1 MAKNFLRTL
10 LLALGA
16 TAALGLV
23 AAPAVALVINQGDLI
38 WEADNWQGN
47 IHLKAKY
54 KESPENGLVDQTLE
68 VEIQHV
74 PPFLDLQVQIN
85 GYTVGAMTSDAA
97 GHAQLRIDRFNV
109 QPDPQGRPNGVRIET
124 GDVVTVRRGGASI
137 SAAFAPV
144 P

>member
-1 MAKNFLRTL
+1 MTNNFLRTF

-23 AAPAVALVINQGDLI
+23 AAPAVALVINQGDQI
-38 WEADNWQGN
+38 WEAEQWQGN

-54 KESPENGLVDQTLE
+54 KESPENSFVDQTLE

-74 PPFLDLQVQIN
+74 PPFLDLQVQVN
-85 GYTVGAMTSDAA
+85 GYTVGTMTSDAT

-109 QPDPQGRPNGVRIET
+109 QPDPQGRPNGVRIES

-137 SAAFAPV
+137 SASFVLIP
-144 P
+144 